1 MTQNPH
7 APHEQDGPGREET
20 RDVDLLPCGRDL
32 FRTVEQG
39 QSEQSDAHARSC
51 PYCAAVLG
59 ETALLNEVVRRAGD
73 GGSAGGDADA
83 GDDTD
88 RNARIMDVVRL
99 ELSPGRNLPLG
110 GRDEDTW
117 ITEAATARTFRA
129 AAASLTGV
137 HIGDCVI
144 RPLDAADPGPAR
156 WPRGPVHVRLDAVVA
171 RTWDLQDVAA
181 RIRERITSA
190 ADTELG
196 MDVAV
201 IDVRIADILDPEAGD
216 EGGER

>member
-51 PYCAAVLG
+51 PYCAAVLS

-73 GGSAGGDADA
+73 GGSADGGDDSAR
-83 GDDTD
+83 T
-88 RNARIMDVVRL
+88 ARIMDVVRL

-201 IDVRIADILDPEAGD
+201 IDVRIADILDLEAGD

>member
-1 MTQNPH
+1 MTRNPH
-7 APHEQDGPGREET
+7 APHEQAGPGTEET
-20 RDVDLLPCGRDL
+20 QDVDLLPCGRDP
-32 FRTVEQG
+32 FRTIEQG
-39 QSEQSDAHARSC
+39 QSEQPDAHARSC
-51 PYCAAVLG
+51 AYCTAVLS
-59 ETALLNEVVRRAGD
+59 ETALLNDVVRRAGD

-88 RNARIMDVVRL
+88 RTARIMDVVRL

-110 GRDEDTW
+110 GSDEDTW

-129 AAASLTGV
+129 AAASLAGV
-137 HIGDCVI
+137 HVSDCVV
-144 RPLDAADPGPAR
+144 RPLDAADSGPAR

-171 RTWDLQDVAA
+171 RTWNLQEVAA
-181 RIRERITSA
+181 RIREHITSA

-216 EGGER
+216 EGGDR